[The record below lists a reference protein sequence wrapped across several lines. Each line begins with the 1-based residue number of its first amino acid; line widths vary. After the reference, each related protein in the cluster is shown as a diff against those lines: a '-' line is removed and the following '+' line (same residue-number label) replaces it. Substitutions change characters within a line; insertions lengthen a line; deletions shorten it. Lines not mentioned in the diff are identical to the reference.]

1 MRAALLGAL
10 VVVVVGGATACGD
23 DGGDSPDGGSTEP
36 PYALLSQYGFFEGD
50 GHTQE
55 PVAGVVPFEVN
66 SPLFADFAGKH
77 RFIVLPRGG
86 KITYGPGLPWVFPTG
101 TFIVKTF
108 SYGTRLIETRVLI
121 KKASGWLP
129 TTYLW
134 NDGQTEAML
143 QLIGARVMV
152 TVTDDMGA
160 SAPLEYRVPNQN
172 QCYGCHGSPGAT
184 DVLGIKTRQLNRTFD
199 YGSGPENQIDHM
211 IGLGMFDGAV
221 GGPET
226 RSALPDPYGTGGTL
240 ETRARAWL
248 EANCAHCHNPA
259 GAAGSTNLYLNVG
272 TTNPIDFG
280 VCRTPNAA
288 GAGAGGRRFD
298 IVPGKPDESVMTFR
312 IASTAPEI
320 KMPEMPIQLVDH
332 RGVSL
337 ITEWIASLPT
347 TVCGN

>member
-1 MRAALLGAL
+1 MRAALLGAIL
-10 VVVVVGGATACGD
+10 VAAAACGS
-23 DGGDSPDGGSTEP
+23 DGGGEETPDGGSGAP
-36 PYALLSQYGFFEGD
+36 PYALLSQYGFFKGD

-66 SPLFADFAGKH
+66 SPLFADFAAKH
-77 RFIVLPRGG
+77 RFIVLPPGG
-86 KITYGPGLPWVFPTG
+86 KITYNAGQAWTFPEG

-108 SYGTRLIETRVLI
+108 YYADRLIETRVLI
-121 KKASGWLP
+121 KQASGWLP

-134 NDGQTEAML
+134 NDAQTEAML
-143 QLIGARVMV
+143 QLIGSRVRV
-152 TVTDDMGA
+152 TVVDDLGA
-160 SAPLEYRVPNQN
+160 SSSLEYRDPNQN
-172 QCYGCHGSPGAT
+172 QCYGCHGSPSAT
-184 DVLGIKTRQLNRTFD
+184 NVLGLKTRQLNRTFD

-226 RSALPDPYGTGGTL
+226 RSALDDPYGTGGTV

-248 EANCAHCHNPA
+248 DANCAHCHNPA

-272 TTNPIDFG
+272 TTNPLDFG

-288 GAGAGGRRFD
+288 GAGAGGRRFV
-298 IVPGKPDESVMTFR
+298 IVPGKPDESIMTFR
-312 IASTAPEI
+312 IASTEPGI

-332 RGVSL
+332 RGVDL
-337 ITEWIASLPT
+337 ITAWIASLPAT
-347 TVCGN
+347 PCNPH